1 MRTLRIFALFS
12 LALLAAGAVAQT
24 TVTVQD
30 QNLAGFTNSIAA
42 VLDAKANHPEQL
54 DGAINDLLALQGNQ
68 AAFLQFAVKS
78 QTVQGLTANQIN
90 LAKKVAHDALG
101 AAVEQSRT
109 DEQFSPGSG
118 LAGSTSAV
126 AKAGLTSLLS
136 AAIESGAITQAI
148 NGNTATFSA
157 NADGILRFIADA
169 NPFPF
174 CDPDEPTSVTI
185 PDTTK
190 NADANTKAEAGKKA
204 TAAKKRGCGT
214 PILRDIGITTS
225 FDMQQGS
232 TKTVATSPADN
243 PPGAPSS
250 VNILTAKNRFSGV
263 SVKYVFRNPQDIR
276 SKTFQDAWTQYYSDN
291 RQKFQD
297 IGNTVLAVISPTL
310 GPLIKDAEATQLR
323 RQFRLDIGDSLK
335 NINDPNAA
343 EAMIE
348 KMLAQYLEKLL
359 QRGREMT
366 PNFDQQLNSAVTAYA
381 RFLGDMSTLVKEITT
396 KTVFSAEYNFQR
408 PVGQPETSQFK
419 IMSTLNPFGAEK
431 GNLSVNLAGTF
442 YNSSSVSGQFGRWRD
457 AQASLQL
464 ERKIGGNMADYPA
477 RLSLAGYFQYMISPG
492 LISLDQSNFAPG
504 TNIQLPQA
512 AALALSPTGP
522 IWIAEAKITIKLKS
536 TGAEIPFAVTRSNRT
551 DLIKATSVRGHVGI
565 TYDLDKLF
573 AAATK

>member
-1 MRTLRIFALFS
+1 MKTIRILAAFSITLLG
-12 LALLAAGAVAQT
+12 AGAVAQT
-24 TVTVQD
+24 TVAVQD
-30 QNLAGFTNSIAA
+30 QRLAGFTEKIAG
-42 VLDAKANHPEQL
+42 VLDAKANHPDKL
-54 DGAINDLLALQGNQ
+54 DEAVNELLGLQHNQ
-68 AAFLQFAVKS
+68 AALLRFAEES

-90 LAKKVAHDALG
+90 LAKKVAHDTLG

-109 DEQFSPGSG
+109 DEQFGSASG

-157 NADGILRFIADA
+157 NADGLLRFIADA

-174 CDPDEPTSVTI
+174 CDPDEPTAVTI

-190 NADANTKAEAGKKA
+190 NADANTKAAAGKKA
-204 TAAKKRGCGT
+204 TAAKKGCGT
-214 PILRDIGITTS
+214 PILRDIGVTTS
-225 FDMQQGS
+225 FDIQQGS
-232 TKTVATSPADN
+232 TKTVATSPGDN

-276 SKTFQDAWTQYYSDN
+276 SKTFQDAWTQYYSANSD
-291 RQKFQD
+291 KFKA
-297 IGNTVLAVISPTL
+297 IGNTVLAVLSPSL
-310 GPLIKDAEATQLR
+310 RPLIVDPNSIQLQQ
-323 RQFRLDIGDSLK
+323 QFRRNMQDSLK
-335 NINDPNAA
+335 NINDPAA
-343 EAMIE
+343 AQVAIE
-348 KMLAQYLEKLL
+348 QMLATYLEQQL
-359 QRGREMT
+359 QRGRQIT

-381 RFLGDMSTLVKEITT
+381 KFLGDLNNLVKEITT

-408 PVGQPETSQFK
+408 PVGQPETSQFR

-464 ERKIGGNMADYPA
+464 ERKIGGDMADYPA
-477 RLSLAGYFQYMISPG
+477 RFSLAGYFQYMISPG

-536 TGAEIPFAVTRSNRT
+536 SGAEIPFAVTRSNRT
-551 DLIKATSVRGHVGI
+551 DLIQATSVRGHVGI